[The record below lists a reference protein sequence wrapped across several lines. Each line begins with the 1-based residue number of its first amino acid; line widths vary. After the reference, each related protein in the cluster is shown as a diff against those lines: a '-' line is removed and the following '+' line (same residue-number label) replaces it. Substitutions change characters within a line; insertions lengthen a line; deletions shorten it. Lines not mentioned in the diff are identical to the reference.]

1 MKVRV
6 TINYKGRVQ
15 GVGYRWRVAEISNS
29 FECSGYVQNLM
40 DGSVELLI
48 EGERLEVLEMVDT
61 VDVQLK
67 EFWHEKT
74 MDEREG
80 DAQFK
85 KFRIKY

>member
-1 MKVRV
+1 
-6 TINYKGRVQ
+6 
-15 GVGYRWRVAEISNS
+15 
-29 FECSGYVQNLM
+29 M

-67 EFWHEKT
+67 EYWHEKT